1 MRDSQHGGP
10 IERSGDEL
18 SVLARTVAARLAARG
33 ARPACLVDGDLVL
46 AMARAVA
53 SVDPAHYEALRPE
66 FRRARISDTDL
77 VDNYFP
83 AVARHLGCDWAED
96 RSGWAEVTIGMARL
110 QSLVHQIR
118 RDWDRSV
125 ARDGATVLL
134 VLPEGEQHSFG
145 VQILAGQLRRQ
156 GVSVHLQIG
165 ARPGDL
171 RNLVQDRHYDCAMV
185 SVGCEDKLETCRK
198 VVNSLKNGSKGQLWV
213 AVGGAV
219 LERVADVQRLTGAD
233 IATSDPGEALAGV
246 RLGAV
251 SPGWP
256 EPLAYGKGGAAT
268 RMDAS

>member
-18 SVLARTVAARLAARG
+18 SALARTVAARLAARG
-33 ARPACLVDGDLVL
+33 ARPARLVDCDLVL

-53 SVDPAHYEALRPE
+53 SVDPALYEALRPE

-77 VDNYFP
+77 VDIYFP

-118 RDWDRSV
+118 QDWERAV
-125 ARDGATVLL
+125 AIDGATVLL
-134 VLPEGEQHSFG
+134 VLPEGEQHGFG
-145 VQILAGQLRRQ
+145 VQVLAGQLRRQ

-171 RNLVQDRHYDCAMV
+171 RNLVQGRHYDCAMV

-198 VVNSLKNGSKGQLWV
+198 IVKSLKDGSKGQLWV

-219 LERVADVQRLTGAD
+219 LERVADVQLLTGAD
-233 IATSDPGEALAGV
+233 IATSDPVEALAGA
-246 RLGAV
+246 RLDAV
-251 SPGWP
+251 GPAWN
-256 EPLAYGKGGAAT
+256 EHLAMVTGGAGSRLEAT
-268 RMDAS
+268 